1 MQKQRIKDQKLRNL
15 FKKLEKK
22 RIVNNFI
29 KINLFEKINLKVKQ
43 NKLLFKKYNKQ
54 LYLQFLSRKKIRL
67 KNKLIRRCVFTNRN
81 RGTLQNFKIS
91 RVLLRELMGFG
102 IIPGYKKGV

>member
-54 LYLQFLSRKKIRL
+54 LYLQFL
-67 KNKLIRRCVFTNRN
+67 
-81 RGTLQNFKIS
+81 
-91 RVLLRELMGFG
+91 
-102 IIPGYKKGV
+102 